1 MAGARGR
8 KRVAAAPEAAE
19 AGAAKRAS
27 VREEV
32 RADKGTRG
40 EEDGAKAGPGPGEGL
55 AAFGQ
60 AYLGG
65 LRARVAGTGGAERG
79 AGSGGVGNLEGHVE
93 ELVQLV
99 TRTVETGENNS
110 ALLVGPRGCG
120 KSTVAQEALDRLGA
134 RFGDRVCVARL
145 HGLVHDEQKVALKE
159 IARQL
164 CLANGLEF
172 SRVASYGEN
181 LSFLL
186 DMLRECQGAEKTV
199 LFVVDEFDA
208 FASRAK
214 QTLLYNLL
222 DSMQNAQVRACVVG
236 LTSRLDAVEMLEKRV
251 RSRFSHRQLFILGL
265 RSADEVQGV
274 VKAFLDVPKRLAEDF
289 PEAAARM
296 SRALELAV
304 EGDERVVK
312 LLKTVFTLR
321 NDAQFFLDMAF
332 HAVRSASK
340 SDVDCPAP
348 AYAHWLEAYRRM
360 RLSPGLDE
368 LAAGLT
374 VLDLFLLVASN
385 RMVDARGA
393 ELLTFDMVYGEYRR
407 MTLTSAGNFVYPKNV
422 VLKAFERLVDIE
434 FLAAGDQLA
443 GSAKASHL
451 MAEHRPVRL
460 LLTAD
465 DIKRVIGL
473 QRNAPTFLLKAL
485 AHEGTHFG
493 ASEL

>member
-1 MAGARGR
+1 ME
-8 KRVAAAPEAAE
+8 VP
-19 AGAAKRAS
+19 AAKRAA
-27 VREEV
+27 V
-32 RADKGTRG
+32 RG
-40 EEDGAKAGPGPGEGL
+40 EDEVDVRDMDRGEAAGPRDICSKVAVAVASPGPVSEDT
-55 AAFGQ
+55 FGGT
-60 AYLGG
+60 YIGG
-65 LRARVAGTGGAERG
+65 LRARVAGTACGGDYAGPLG
-79 AGSGGVGNLEGHVE
+79 ALEQHVE
-93 ELVQLV
+93 ELVNLV
-99 TRTVETGENNS
+99 SRTVETGENNS
-110 ALLVGPRGCG
+110 ALLIGPRGCG
-120 KSTVAQEALDRLGA
+120 KSAVTQAALDRLGA
-134 RFGDRVCVARL
+134 RFGGRVCVARL

-186 DMLRECQGAEKTV
+186 DMLRECQSADKTV

-208 FASRAK
+208 FAQRSK

-222 DSMQNAQVRACVVG
+222 DSMQNAQVRACVLG

-251 RSRFSHRQLFILGL
+251 RSRFSHRQLFILGMREAEEADSVIASFL
-265 RSADEVQGV
+265 AVPRLLSESAPEASGRMTRALGDALG
-274 VKAFLDVPKRLAEDF
+274 DGRLA
-289 PEAAARM
+289 
-296 SRALELAV
+296 
-304 EGDERVVK
+304 K
-312 LLKTVFTLR
+312 LVRSVFTLR
-321 NDAQFFLDMAF
+321 NDAQFFVDLAF
-332 HAVRSASK
+332 QAVLVASK
-340 SDVDCPAP
+340 TAPDCPAP
-348 AYAHWLEAYRRM
+348 AYQHWIDAYRRM

-434 FLAAGDQLA
+434 FLAAGDQLS
-443 GSAKASHL
+443 GSARASHL

-460 LLTAD
+460 LLDVD
-465 DIKRVIGL
+465 DVKRVISL